1 MRMAIFIGT
10 ISTAA
15 ILCGC
20 ETTSP
25 PINSVENAQKSG
37 QVTVV
42 PDRRIITDS
51 AISGIAEVLGVNETT
66 VNGLKKI
73 QVRVFNGSSAEGE
86 FFYKF
91 EWFDSTGMLVD
102 TPTSIWRPQT
112 IEANEEIS
120 LISISPNPNANDF
133 RLKLQANE

>member
-1 MRMAIFIGT
+1 MRKVIFIGT
-10 ISTAA
+10 IWALA
-15 ILCGC
+15 LALGC

-42 PDRRIITDS
+42 PDRRITTDS
-51 AISGIAEVLGVNETT
+51 AISGIAEILGVNEST
-66 VNGLKKI
+66 VGGLKRI

-91 EWFDSTGMLVD
+91 EWFDSTGTIVD

-133 RLKLQANE
+133 RLKLQANQ